1 MKLMKF
7 LSAYVLTIRMKVY
20 IIVTILDQDVGNY
33 MYALSFLPLVL
44 VKKITESPAGAYLRV
59 PTTLLVGC

>member
-1 MKLMKF
+1 MN
-7 LSAYVLTIRMKVY
+7 AYVLTIRMKVY

-44 VKKITESPAGAYLRV
+44 VKKITKLSAGAYLRV
-59 PTTLLVGC
+59 PFYL